1 VRLFGFCPE
10 KIFNDMNL
18 STFLKLELKNFWSG
32 KTVLVAVLCLLLASG
47 YAMFYGKNTIDKQ
60 NAIIAEIPSFQA
72 EHFKKQL
79 ELNKDDFGNALYYLQ
94 HSTVHQPSTWATF
107 SIGQRDVN
115 PYNIKVKMLTL
126 EGQIYDSEMSNPTNL
141 LYGNFDLAF
150 VIVFL
155 LPLLIIAFCHN
166 LISADQENGIWNLL
180 SSQPVST
187 AKIIGWRLLIRFVII
202 LILAFSVI
210 ATSCFYQSSAFDI
223 RFIYALLITFSYL
236 TFWFALT
243 AFVISFQKSSTV
255 NALSLLGVWIFL
267 TILAPALLNLVISTA
282 LPVSESFEVTVK
294 QREGYHNKWDK
305 SKAETMQKFYEI
317 YPEYKSFPIPEDKFS
332 WGWYYAMN
340 FMGDIEAANSTEKY
354 IEKLQKRDKLTN
366 QVALFL
372 PTINTQLSYNSL
384 AKNDLQSHLEYL
396 ESVRNYH
403 QNIREFYYPSIFRN
417 SKVVEIDW
425 TKIPKHEFNDETK
438 KVEFPMA
445 TLACLAFAFLLFA
458 ISWRNFRNKL
468 K

>member
-1 VRLFGFCPE
+1 
-10 KIFNDMNL
+10 MNL
-18 STFLKLELKNFWSG
+18 STFLKLEVKNFVSG
-32 KTVLVAVLCLLLASG
+32 KTVLVAVLCLLLASC

-60 NAIIAEIPSFQA
+60 QAIIAEIPKFQA

-79 ELNKDDFGNALYYLQ
+79 ELNKDEFGNMLYYLQ
-94 HSTVHQPSTWATF
+94 HNTVHQPSSWAAF

-126 EGQIYDSEMSNPTNL
+126 EGQIYDSEMSNPTTL

-180 SSQPVST
+180 SSQPVSI
-187 AKIIGWRLLIRFVII
+187 AKIIGWRLLIRFVIV
-202 LILAFSVI
+202 LILAFTVI
-210 ATSCFYQSSAFDI
+210 TASCFYLQSAFDI
-223 RFIYALLITFSYL
+223 RFFYALLIAFSYL
-236 TFWFALT
+236 TFWFALS
-243 AFVISFQKSSTV
+243 AFVISFQKSSTF
-255 NALSLLGVWIFL
+255 NALSLLGIWIFL
-267 TILAPALLNLVISTA
+267 AILAPALLNLVISTT

-340 FMGDIEAANSTEKY
+340 FMGDLEAENSTEKY
-354 IEKLQKRDKLTN
+354 IEKLNLRNLWTN
-366 QVALFL
+366 RTALFF
-372 PTINTQLSYNSL
+372 PTIQAQLSFNNLS
-384 AKNDLQSHLEYL
+384 KNDLQNHLEYL
-396 ESVRNYH
+396 KSVRTYH
-403 QNIREFYYPSIFRN
+403 RRIREFFYPEIFRN
-417 SKVVEIDW
+417 AKVEVVGWENL
-425 TKIPKHEFNDETK
+425 PKHEFSGEN
-438 KVEFPMA
+438 
-445 TLACLAFAFLLFA
+445 LANNLSQSSYSLLFIA
-458 ISWRNFRNKL
+458 SVFGLLFWGNLKKFRMK
-468 K
+468 

>member
-1 VRLFGFCPE
+1 VFGGLVSAE
-10 KIFNDMNL
+10 KGNCLMNL
-18 STFLKLELKNFWSG
+18 STFLKLEVKNFVSG
-32 KTVLVAVLCLLLASG
+32 KTVLTASLCLLLASG

-60 NAIIAEIPSFQA
+60 QAIIAEIPKFQA

-79 ELNKDDFGNALYYLQ
+79 ELNKDDFGNMLYYLQ
-94 HSTVHQPSTWATF
+94 HNTIHQPSSWTAF

-180 SSQPVST
+180 SSQPVSI
-187 AKIIGWRLLIRFVII
+187 AKIIGWRLMIRYIFVLLIV
-202 LILAFSVI
+202 FSVI
-210 ATSCFYQSSAFDI
+210 TASCFYLQSAFDI
-223 RFIYALLITFSYL
+223 RFFYALLITFSYL
-236 TFWFALT
+236 TFWFAVT
-243 AFVISFQKSSTV
+243 AFVISFQKSSTF
-255 NALSLLGVWIFL
+255 NALLLLGVWIFL
-267 TILAPALLNLVISTA
+267 TILAPALLNLVISTT

-305 SKAETMQKFYEI
+305 SKTETMQKFYEI
-317 YPEYKSFPIPEDKFS
+317 YPEYKSFAIPEDKFS

-340 FMGDIEAANSTEKY
+340 LMGDLEAANSTEKY

-372 PTINTQLSYNSL
+372 PTINTQLGFNSL
-384 AKNDLQSHLEYL
+384 TDNDLQNHLMYL

-403 QNIREFYYPSIFRN
+403 KNIREYFYPDIFRN
-417 SKVVEIDW
+417 AKVGEVNW
-425 TKIPKHEFNDETK
+425 QNLPKHEFTNETQARK
-438 KVEFPMA
+438 IPNIILSEF
-445 TLACLAFAFLLFA
+445 TFA
-458 ISWRNFRNKL
+458 ILFLTIFWRNINRKM